1 MSKIKLVLIL
11 LLFFG
16 IYKTYELITTFKVET
31 NNKIVDYKDKAGIE
45 RKGNFIVLLIFKG
58 NQIRLIE
65 KYPIK
70 SASQCIDQRNYSRK
84 KLSVNYNCADVE
96 ALIKSGKIVKI
107 FKINKILK

>member
-16 IYKTYELITTFKVET
+16 IYKTYELITTFKLET